1 MPEGDVLA
9 RLARLL
15 TRTLGEDE
23 LIRSELRWPD
33 AAGADFTG
41 RRSTGT
47 VSYGKH
53 LLTRFDDGRTLHTHM
68 RMDGVWRA
76 RRTRT
81 PPEPLRQPRVRAV
94 LATEQWTCVG
104 ADLGMLTV
112 LRTGDEKRLLAHLG
126 PNLMA
131 EGDAL
136 DAALDLAARN
146 FARQRGRAV
155 GEVLLDQSVAA
166 GIGTI
171 YLAETLW
178 RHRISPWRPADG
190 VEDPRTVYAT
200 AAALMRRSADAYTL
214 TATGSREQ
222 TTHVHGREGLACARC
237 GQPIAIAQIGAPG
250 MERPAFHCPV
260 CQPE

>member
-15 TRTLGEDE
+15 TRSLGADV
-23 LIRSELRWPD
+23 LIRCELRWPE

-41 RRSTGT
+41 RRSIGT

-53 LLTRFDDGRTLHTHM
+53 LLTRFEDGRTLHTHM

-76 RRTRT
+76 RTTRK
-81 PPEPLRQPRVRAV
+81 PPEALRHPIVRAV
-94 LATEQWTCVG
+94 LATEQRTCVG
-104 ADLGMLTV
+104 EQLGMLTV
-112 LRTGDEKRLLAHLG
+112 LRTRDEPRLLSHLG

-131 EGDAL
+131 EGEAL
-136 DAALDLAARN
+136 DAALDLAAVN
-146 FARQRGRAV
+146 FARQRGHTV

-166 GIGTI
+166 GVGTI

-178 RHRISPWRPADG
+178 RHRISPWRP
-190 VEDPRTVYAT
+190 VEQVPDARAVYAT

-214 TATGSREQ
+214 TATGSRER
-222 TTHVHGREGLACARC
+222 TTHVHGRDGLACARC
-237 GQPIAIAQIGAPG
+237 GQPIAVAPIGAPG

-260 CQPE
+260 CQPD

>member
-15 TRTLGEDE
+15 TRSLGDQQ
-23 LIRSELRWPD
+23 LVRSDLRWPG

-41 RRSTGT
+41 QRSTGT

-53 LLTRFDDGRTLHTHM
+53 LLTRFEDGRTLHTHM

-76 RRTRT
+76 RISRT
-81 PPEPLRQPRVRAV
+81 PPEPLRQPMVRAV

-104 ADLGMLTV
+104 EHLGMLTV
-112 LRTGDEKRLLAHLG
+112 LRTRDEPRLLGHLG
-126 PNLMA
+126 PNLMT

-136 DAALDLAARN
+136 VAALDLAAEN
-146 FARQRGRAV
+146 FAGQRERPV

-178 RHRISPWRPADG
+178 RHQISPWRA
-190 VEDPRTVYAT
+190 VELVPDARGLYAT
-200 AAALMRRSADAYTL
+200 AAALMRRSADAATL
-214 TATGSREQ
+214 TATGSRER

-237 GQPIAIAQIGAPG
+237 GRPIAVAPIGRPA
-250 MERPAFHCPV
+250 MERPAFHCPA
-260 CQPE
+260 CQPD

>member
-15 TRTLGEDE
+15 TRSLGDQQ
-23 LIRSELRWPD
+23 LVRSDLRWPG

-41 RRSTGT
+41 QRSTGT

-53 LLTRFDDGRTLHTHM
+53 LLTRFEDGRTLHTHM

-76 RRTRT
+76 RITRT
-81 PPEPLRQPRVRAV
+81 PPEPLRQPMVRAV

-104 ADLGMLTV
+104 EHLGMLTV
-112 LRTGDEKRLLAHLG
+112 LRTRDEPRLLGRLG
-126 PNLMA
+126 PNLMT

-136 DAALDLAARN
+136 VAALDLAAEN
-146 FARQRGRAV
+146 FAGQRERPV

-178 RHRISPWRPADG
+178 RHQISPWRA
-190 VEDPRTVYAT
+190 VELVPDARGLYAT
-200 AAALMRRSADAYTL
+200 AAALMRRSADAATL
-214 TATGSREQ
+214 TATGSRER

-237 GQPIAIAQIGAPG
+237 GRPIAVAPIGRPA
-250 MERPAFHCPV
+250 MERPAFHCPA
-260 CQPE
+260 CQPD

>member
-15 TRTLGEDE
+15 TRSLADQV
-23 LIRSELRWPD
+23 LVRSDLRWPE

-76 RRTRT
+76 RTTRT

-94 LATEQWTCVG
+94 LATQQWTCVG
-104 ADLGMLTV
+104 EQLGMLTV
-112 LRTGDEKRLLAHLG
+112 LRTRDEARLLSHLG

-131 EGDAL
+131 QGEAL
-136 DAALDLAARN
+136 DAALDLAAAN
-146 FARQRGRAV
+146 FTRSRGRPA

-178 RHRISPWRPADG
+178 RHQISPWRM
-190 VEDPRTVYAT
+190 VELVPDARALYAT
-200 AAALMRRSADAYTL
+200 AAALMRRSADAPTL

-222 TTHVHGREGLACARC
+222 STHVHGREGLACARC
-237 GQPIAIAQIGAPG
+237 GTPIAMASIGPSA
-250 MERPAFHCPV
+250 MERPAFHCPA
-260 CQPE
+260 CQPG

>member
-15 TRTLGEDE
+15 TRSLGEQV
-23 LIRSELRWPD
+23 LVRSDLRWPG

-41 RRSTGT
+41 QRSTGT

-53 LLTRFDDGRTLHTHM
+53 LLTRFADGRTLHTHM

-76 RRTRT
+76 RSTRT
-81 PPEPLRQPRVRAV
+81 PPEPLRQPMVRAV

-104 ADLGMLTV
+104 EHLGMLTV
-112 LRTGDEKRLLAHLG
+112 LRTRDEPRLLAHLG

-136 DAALDLAARN
+136 GAALDRAAEN
-146 FARQRGRAV
+146 FGGQHGRPV
-155 GEVLLDQSVAA
+155 GEVLLDQTVAA

-178 RHRISPWRPADG
+178 RHQISPWRPAEQVPDALA
-190 VEDPRTVYAT
+190 VYAT

-222 TTHVHGREGLACARC
+222 STYVHGRDGLACARC
-237 GQPIAIAQIGAPG
+237 GQAIAVAAIGRPG
-250 MERPAFHCPV
+250 MERPAFHCPA
-260 CQPE
+260 CQPD